1 MVKKNYY
8 CILKSIF
15 KPYVKNPGEEKVRT
29 DDLLLNIDF
38 KNMGMSSLEDGPPGM
53 FKLLFKRKGSMWKLA
68 AFELRD
74 APGLD
79 INGPTMSFELGSKTI
94 GGHVVEAPVGLSYS
108 CYEGTFR
115 SNASQSVHN
124 IEARVH
130 FPGLRVQVEIAFIKG
145 NT

>member
-1 MVKKNYY
+1 
-8 CILKSIF
+8 
-15 KPYVKNPGEEKVRT
+15 
-29 DDLLLNIDF
+29 
-38 KNMGMSSLEDGPPGM
+38 
-53 FKLLFKRKGSMWKLA
+53 MWRLA

-79 INGPTMSFELGSKTI
+79 TNGPTMSFELGAKTI

-130 FPGLRVQVEIAFIKG
+130 FPGLRVQVVNESK
-145 NT
+145 